1 MARSRPTLR
10 QLEYLLAVSQTLNFR
25 AAAARCHVS
34 QPALSEQIRG
44 LEQLLGVQLLE
55 RDKRRVALTAAGEL
69 VVERARAALS
79 DVDSLVEAAL
89 GHGGPLTGPLSL
101 GAIPTVAPYVLP
113 GLLAAARR
121 AWPKLRFIL
130 RESHTATLVEE
141 LRAGRL
147 DCALLAL
154 PVNVTGL
161 QAVPLFEDPFLLAA
175 PRDHRLAGRA
185 PARLSELRRE
195 EVMLLDDGHCLREQ
209 ALELCG
215 EAGAHEAGDVRATS
229 LRTLTRLVAEGLGI
243 TLLPALARDEVPPDA
258 PVSLRSFRAPAPS
271 RTIGLVWRS
280 TSTRAA
286 EFLLLAET
294 ARGALPDGVTPRS

>member
-1 MARSRPTLR
+1 MARPRPTLR
-10 QLEYLLAVSQTLNFR
+10 QLEYLLAVSETLNFR

-44 LEQLLGVQLLE
+44 LELLLGVQLLE

-69 VVERARAALS
+69 VVERARAALA

-89 GHGGPLTGPLSL
+89 GQGSPLTGPLSL

-113 GLLAAARR
+113 SLVAAARR
-121 AWPKLRFIL
+121 AWPKLRLVL
-130 RESHTATLVEE
+130 RESRTATLVEE
-141 LRAGRL
+141 LKAGRL

-154 PVNVTGL
+154 PVNVPGL

-175 PRDHRLAGRA
+175 PRSHRLAGRG
-185 PARLSELRRE
+185 PAKLSELRRE
-195 EVMLLDDGHCLREQ
+195 EVMLLDEGHCLRDQ

-215 EAGAHEAGDVRATS
+215 EAGAQEAGDVRATS
-229 LRTLTRLVAEGLGI
+229 LRTLTRLVAEGFGI
-243 TLLPALARDEVPPDA
+243 TLLPALAQDEVTDGL
-258 PVSLRSFRAPAPS
+258 PVTLRPFRAPAPS
-271 RTIGLVWRS
+271 RTIGLVWRA
-280 TSTRAA
+280 TSTRAS

-294 ARGALPDGVTPRS
+294 ARGALPDGVTALS

>member
-10 QLEYLLAVSQTLNFR
+10 QLEYLLAVSETLNFR

-44 LEQLLGVQLLE
+44 LEDLLGVQLLE

-79 DVDSLVEAAL
+79 DVDALVEAAI
-89 GHGGPLTGPLSL
+89 GQSGPLTGPLTL

-113 GLLAAARR
+113 ALVAACRR
-121 AWPKLRFIL
+121 AWPKLRLVL
-130 RESHTATLVEE
+130 RESRTATLVEE
-141 LRAGRL
+141 LKAGRL

-154 PVNVTGL
+154 PPNVPGL
-161 QAVPLFEDPFLLAA
+161 QSVPLFEDPFLLAA
-175 PRDHRLAGRA
+175 PRDHHLAGRG

-195 EVMLLDDGHCLREQ
+195 EVMLLDEGHCLRDQ

-215 EAGAHEAGDVRATS
+215 EAGAQEAGDVRATS

-243 TLLPALARDEVPPDA
+243 TLLPALAQDDVPDGA
-258 PVSLRSFRAPAPS
+258 AVVLRPFRAPAPS
-271 RTIGLVWRS
+271 RTIGLVWRV
-280 TSTRAA
+280 TSTRAR
-286 EFLLLAET
+286 EFLLLAQT
-294 ARGALPDGVTPRS
+294 ARGALPDGVTPLS

>member
-1 MARSRPTLR
+1 
-10 QLEYLLAVSQTLNFR
+10 
-25 AAAARCHVS
+25 VS

-44 LEQLLGVQLLE
+44 LEDLLGVQLLE

-69 VVERARAALS
+69 VVERARAALA

-89 GHGGPLTGPLSL
+89 GQGGPLAGPLSL

-113 GLLAAARR
+113 RLVAAARR
-121 AWPKLRFIL
+121 AWPKLRLVL
-130 RESHTATLVEE
+130 RESRTATLVEE
-141 LRAGRL
+141 LKAGRL

-154 PVNVTGL
+154 PVNVAGL

-175 PRDHRLAGRA
+175 PRGHALAGRG

-195 EVMLLDDGHCLREQ
+195 EVMLLDEGHCLRDQ

-215 EAGAHEAGDVRATS
+215 EAGAQEAGDVRATS
-229 LRTLTRLVAEGLGI
+229 LRTLTKLVAEGLGI
-243 TLLPALARDEVPPDA
+243 TLLPALAREEVTDGL
-258 PVSLRSFRAPAPS
+258 PVTLRPFREPAPS
-271 RTIGLVWRS
+271 RTIGLAWRS

-294 ARGALPDGVTPRS
+294 LRAALPEGVAARS